1 MRRGSVIG
9 HISHVWWGRSTMH
22 EHRDLILRLLRIV
35 TTLIWGLRAGTVS
48 VVVIGIW
55 VSFRGTLAMHWGRGI
70 VVHCSISGP
79 MTRIVVPALVLEKR
93 LCSLLGRGVP

>member
-1 MRRGSVIG
+1 
-9 HISHVWWGRSTMH
+9 MH

-70 VVHCSISGP
+70 VVHCSVSGP
-79 MTRIVVPALVLEKR
+79 MTRIVVPALVLKK
-93 LCSLLGRGVP
+93 